1 MWNFVCS
8 KGSRCFTHGH
18 TVVPS
23 ICYEGTS
30 LADGSLPSMAFLA
43 IIATTSCV
51 LKALITY

>member
-30 LADGSLPSMAFLA
+30 LADGSLPSMAFSA